1 MTALDIASQDAA
13 TLETAPTRYI
23 EGRGIRFAYRRLGP
37 STGTPLVLLQHFS
50 GNIDAWDP
58 AVVNALA
65 ADRPVIAFDNAGVGR
80 STGQTPDN
88 IAAMAR
94 DAVAFINLLGLS
106 EVDLLGFSL
115 GGCVAQQIAAEHGR
129 LVRKLI
135 LVGTAP
141 KGGEEHLLAVLQEAF
156 SQTDAPDP
164 RLPLFFTKSS
174 ASQSSG
180 LAFLKRTKVRKDDRD
195 TDNGSAVTDPQ
206 AKALIT
212 WCATPDPEHAILR
225 AIRQPTLVVS
235 GSHDTMLP
243 ANNAYAMFKELSNAQ
258 LVLYPDSGHGAL
270 FQHHDDVRQPRPDLP
285 GSVTGGCMILGAFRR
300 DRRTLSMRV
309 VTEDKM
315 TIAKVEV
322 ERFSLT
328 SSKPFDAVVAA
339 LKSAVGQPDM
349 VEFFKATRAAN
360 SFPDLER
367 VVQSGL
373 GRTGLML
380 FAEFDLGDILRR
392 ETGSDDA

>member
-1 MTALDIASQDAA
+1 MTEADAASPAAA
-13 TLETAPTRYI
+13 TLETATTRYI
-23 EGRGIRFAYRRLGP
+23 EGSGIRFAYRLLGL

-65 ADRPVIAFDNAGVGR
+65 TDRPVIAFDNAGVGR

-115 GGCVAQQIAAEHGR
+115 GGCVAQQIAAEHER

-164 RLPLFFTKSS
+164 RLPLFFTKSA
-174 ASQSSG
+174 ASRSSG
-180 LAFLKRTKVRKDDRD
+180 LAFLKRTKLRKDDRD

-212 WCATPDPEHAILR
+212 WCATPDPEHTILR

-243 ANNAYAMFKELSNAQ
+243 ANNAYAMFRELGNAQ

-270 FQHHDDVRQPRPDLP
+270 FQNHETFVSHVR
-285 GSVTGGCMILGAFRR
+285 TF
-300 DRRTLSMRV
+300 
-309 VTEDKM
+309 
-315 TIAKVEV
+315 
-322 ERFSLT
+322 
-328 SSKPFDAVVAA
+328 
-339 LKSAVGQPDM
+339 
-349 VEFFKATRAAN
+349 
-360 SFPDLER
+360 LE
-367 VVQSGL
+367 
-373 GRTGLML
+373 
-380 FAEFDLGDILRR
+380 A
-392 ETGSDDA
+392 

>member
-1 MTALDIASQDAA
+1 MSVKPTVLKRPENDVTEGSTTDRNVA
-13 TLETAPTRYI
+13 TLETAPTRYV
-23 EGRGIRFAYRRLGP
+23 EGGGIRFAYRQLGP

-58 AVVNALA
+58 AVVNTLA
-65 ADRPVIAFDNAGVGR
+65 ADRQVIAFDNTGVGR
-80 STGQTPDN
+80 SSGQTPDN
-88 IAAMAR
+88 VPAMAR
-94 DAVAFINLLGLS
+94 DAVTFINLLGLS

-156 SQTDAPDP
+156 SQTGAPAP
-164 RLPLFFTKSS
+164 PLPLFFTKSS
-174 ASQSSG
+174 ASRSSG
-180 LAFLKRTKVRKDDRD
+180 LAFLKRTQVRKNDRD
-195 TDNGSAVTDPQ
+195 IDNGSAVTDPQ

-225 AIRQPTLVVS
+225 ALRQPTLVAS

-270 FQHHDDVRQPRPDLP
+270 FQHH
-285 GSVTGGCMILGAFRR
+285 
-300 DRRTLSMRV
+300 
-309 VTEDKM
+309 
-315 TIAKVEV
+315 
-322 ERFSLT
+322 
-328 SSKPFDAVVAA
+328 
-339 LKSAVGQPDM
+339 
-349 VEFFKATRAAN
+349 ATFV
-360 SFPDLER
+360 SHVQTFLE
-367 VVQSGL
+367 
-373 GRTGLML
+373 
-380 FAEFDLGDILRR
+380 A
-392 ETGSDDA
+392 

>member
-1 MTALDIASQDAA
+1 MTERDIATQGIA

-23 EGRGIRFAYRRLGP
+23 EGRGIRFAYRRLGT

-88 IAAMAR
+88 VATMAR
-94 DAVAFINLLGLS
+94 DAVDFIHLLGLP

-115 GGCVAQQIAAEHGR
+115 GGCVAQQIAAEQGG

-141 KGGEEHLLAVLQEAF
+141 KGGEEHLLAVLHEAF
-156 SQTDAPDP
+156 SQSDAPDP

-174 ASQSSG
+174 ASQAAG
-180 LAFLKRTKVRKDDRD
+180 LAFLKRAKVRKEDRD

-212 WCATPDPEHAILR
+212 WCATPDPEHVILR

-235 GSHDTMLP
+235 GSDDTMLP
-243 ANNAYAMFKELSNAQ
+243 ASNAHALFKALSDAQ
-258 LVLYPDSGHGAL
+258 LIFYPDSGHGAL
-270 FQHHDDVRQPRPDLP
+270 FQHHATFVSHVRTFL
-285 GSVTGGCMILGAFRR
+285 
-300 DRRTLSMRV
+300 
-309 VTEDKM
+309 
-315 TIAKVEV
+315 
-322 ERFSLT
+322 
-328 SSKPFDAVVAA
+328 DA
-339 LKSAVGQPDM
+339 
-349 VEFFKATRAAN
+349 
-360 SFPDLER
+360 
-367 VVQSGL
+367 
-373 GRTGLML
+373 
-380 FAEFDLGDILRR
+380 
-392 ETGSDDA
+392 

>member
-1 MTALDIASQDAA
+1 MTQLAIANEDVA
-13 TLETAPTRYI
+13 TLETAPTRYV
-23 EGRGIRFAYRRLGP
+23 ESHGIRFAYRRLGR
-37 STGTPLVLLQHFS
+37 STGTPLILLQHFS
-50 GNIDAWDP
+50 GNIEAWDP

-65 ADRPVIAFDNAGVGR
+65 AERPAIAFDNAGVGL

-88 IAAMAR
+88 VATMAR
-94 DAVAFINLLGLS
+94 DAVDFINALGLS

-141 KGGEEHLLAVLQEAF
+141 QGGEEHLLAVLQEAF

-174 ASQSSG
+174 ASRSSG
-180 LAFLKRTKVRKDDRD
+180 LAFLKRTQSRKDDRD

-212 WCATPDPEHAILR
+212 WCATPDPDHAMLR

-243 ANNAYAMFKELSNAQ
+243 ANNAYAMFRELSNAQ

-270 FQHHDDVRQPRPDLP
+270 FQHH
-285 GSVTGGCMILGAFRR
+285 
-300 DRRTLSMRV
+300 
-309 VTEDKM
+309 
-315 TIAKVEV
+315 
-322 ERFSLT
+322 
-328 SSKPFDAVVAA
+328 
-339 LKSAVGQPDM
+339 
-349 VEFFKATRAAN
+349 ATFV
-360 SFPDLER
+360 SHVQTFLE
-367 VVQSGL
+367 
-373 GRTGLML
+373 
-380 FAEFDLGDILRR
+380 A
-392 ETGSDDA
+392 

>member
-1 MTALDIASQDAA
+1 MIESAITSQGTT
-13 TLETAPTRYI
+13 TLETSPTRYI

-37 STGTPLVLLQHFS
+37 SSGTPLVLLQHFS

-65 ADRPVIAFDNAGVGR
+65 SDRPVIAFDNAGVGR

-94 DAVAFINLLGLS
+94 DAVDFINLLGLS

-115 GGCVAQQIAAEHGR
+115 GGCVAQEIAAEHGR

-141 KGGEEHLLAVLQEAF
+141 KGGEEHLLAVLHEAF

-174 ASQSSG
+174 ASQASG
-180 LAFLKRTKVRKDDRD
+180 LAFLKRTKLRKDDRD

-212 WCATPDPEHAILR
+212 WCATPDPGDTMLR
-225 AIRQPTLVVS
+225 AIRQPTFMAS
-235 GSHDTMLP
+235 GSDDTMLR
-243 ANNAYAMFKELSNAQ
+243 ANNACAMFKALSNAY

-270 FQHHDDVRQPRPDLP
+270 FQHHKTFVSHVRTFL
-285 GSVTGGCMILGAFRR
+285 
-300 DRRTLSMRV
+300 
-309 VTEDKM
+309 
-315 TIAKVEV
+315 EV
-322 ERFSLT
+322 
-328 SSKPFDAVVAA
+328 
-339 LKSAVGQPDM
+339 
-349 VEFFKATRAAN
+349 
-360 SFPDLER
+360 
-367 VVQSGL
+367 
-373 GRTGLML
+373 
-380 FAEFDLGDILRR
+380 
-392 ETGSDDA
+392 

>member
-1 MTALDIASQDAA
+1 MTEADAARQASA

-23 EGRGIRFAYRRLGP
+23 EGSGIRFAYRCLGP

-94 DAVAFINLLGLS
+94 DAVAFIDLLGLS

-141 KGGEEHLLAVLQEAF
+141 KGGEEHLLAVLREAF
-156 SQTDAPDP
+156 SQTEAPDP
-164 RLPLFFTKSS
+164 RLPLFFTKSA
-174 ASQSSG
+174 ASQSAG
-180 LAFLKRTKVRKDDRD
+180 VAFLKRAKVRTEDRD

-206 AKALIT
+206 AKALIA
-212 WCATPDPEHAILR
+212 WCATPDPGHATLR
-225 AIRQPTLVVS
+225 AISQPALVVS
-235 GSHDTMLP
+235 GKQDTMLP
-243 ANNAYAMFKELSNAQ
+243 ADNACAMFKALSTAQ
-258 LVLYPDSGHGAL
+258 LILYPDSGHGAL
-270 FQHHDDVRQPRPDLP
+270 FQHHALFSSHVRTFL
-285 GSVTGGCMILGAFRR
+285 
-300 DRRTLSMRV
+300 
-309 VTEDKM
+309 
-315 TIAKVEV
+315 
-322 ERFSLT
+322 
-328 SSKPFDAVVAA
+328 DA
-339 LKSAVGQPDM
+339 
-349 VEFFKATRAAN
+349 
-360 SFPDLER
+360 
-367 VVQSGL
+367 
-373 GRTGLML
+373 
-380 FAEFDLGDILRR
+380 
-392 ETGSDDA
+392 

>member
-1 MTALDIASQDAA
+1 MTQLDIANQDAL

-23 EGRGIRFAYRRLGP
+23 EGHGIRFAYRRLGP
-37 STGTPLVLLQHFS
+37 ATGTPLVLLQHFS
-50 GNIDAWDP
+50 GNIDGWDP

-88 IAAMAR
+88 VATMAR
-94 DAVAFINLLGLS
+94 DAVDFIDLLGLL

-115 GGCVAQQIAAEHGR
+115 GGCVAQQIAAEHGQ

-164 RLPLFFTKSS
+164 RLPLFFTNSS
-174 ASQSSG
+174 ASRSSG

-195 TDNGSAVTDPQ
+195 TDNGNAVTDPQ

-212 WCATPDPEHAILR
+212 WCATPDPGHAILR
-225 AIRQPTLVVS
+225 AIRQPVLVVS

-243 ANNAYAMFKELSNAQ
+243 ANNACAMFKGLSNAQ

-270 FQHHDDVRQPRPDLP
+270 FQHHDIFVSHVRTFLDVRPAMTQ
-285 GSVTGGCMILGAFRR
+285 GAF
-300 DRRTLSMRV
+300 
-309 VTEDKM
+309 
-315 TIAKVEV
+315 
-322 ERFSLT
+322 
-328 SSKPFDAVVAA
+328 
-339 LKSAVGQPDM
+339 
-349 VEFFKATRAAN
+349 
-360 SFPDLER
+360 
-367 VVQSGL
+367 
-373 GRTGLML
+373 
-380 FAEFDLGDILRR
+380 
-392 ETGSDDA
+392 